1 MAKTILSQLHSP
13 ALASATALTG
23 GSMCSLPSLH
33 AVVSIYVDE
42 YSVAVI
48 SIHVDEC
55 SQKKLSYAECNALEN
70 ITAEPTMLP

>member
-1 MAKTILSQLHSP
+1 
-13 ALASATALTG
+13 
-23 GSMCSLPSLH
+23 MCSLPSLH

-42 YSVAVI
+42 YSAAVI

-70 ITAEPTMLP
+70 ITAEPTVLHYMCKVSHPLNNPVTVHY